1 MDYISDIWGI
11 TLQDFGSH
19 LNLVLEQ
26 AINLLGSECTSWLT
40 FVDGGLNV
48 SLVFIQSFCVRFESA
63 PLVCHLVANLKPGC
77 DLTKWFSLYNFALQ
91 CLIGSVHRPHRSC
104 TRTL

>member
-1 MDYISDIWGI
+1 MDYIADIWGI

-91 CLIGSVHRPHRSC
+91 CLIGSAHRPHRSC